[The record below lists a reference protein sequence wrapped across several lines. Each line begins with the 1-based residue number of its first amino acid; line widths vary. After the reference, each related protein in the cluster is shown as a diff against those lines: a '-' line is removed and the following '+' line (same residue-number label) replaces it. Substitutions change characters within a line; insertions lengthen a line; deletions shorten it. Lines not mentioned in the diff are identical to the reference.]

1 LVAAGTEDIMRT
13 HSVGLALIALVMVL
27 AGCRVSVHSG
37 FVDLAPGSLVE
48 YKLEFTNTLQH
59 DPATSTINIPT
70 EVTYFF
76 WDEDVARNPEI
87 RIQAKDWSYRK
98 NRYDMGTVQVV
109 FALTR
114 ITDLITTCRL
124 TFEAQDHGTHRCE
137 VEEKDT
143 GTMQQQT
150 VSSGWSEGTFRL
162 ERIE

>member
-1 LVAAGTEDIMRT
+1 MKT
-13 HSVGLALIALVMVL
+13 HSLGLVFIVLVMAL

-37 FVDLAPGSLVE
+37 FVDLAPRSLVG
-48 YKLEFTNTLQH
+48 YTLEFTNTRQH
-59 DPATSTINIPT
+59 DPTSSTINIPT

-76 WDEDVARNPEI
+76 WDEGEARNPEI
-87 RIQAKDWSYRK
+87 RVQAKDWSYRK

-124 TFEAQDHGTHRCE
+124 TFEGQDHGTHRCE

-143 GTMQQQT
+143 GTTLQQT

-162 ERIE
+162 ESIK